1 MNDEA
6 LTTLCAGWKIDKD
19 ELLDAVTACQMAI
32 ANIVPKHPQC
42 RDMHVGIVLCAVAL
56 SNIKQVVGQNNGDAI
71 AGMLGA
77 ELFALTK

>member
-6 LTTLCAGWKIDKD
+6 LTALCAGWKIDKE

-32 ANIVPKHPQC
+32 AKIVPNHPQC
-42 RDMHVGIVLCAVAL
+42 RDLHVGIVLCAVSL
-56 SNIKQVVGQNNGDAI
+56 SNIKHTAPQLVDGI

-77 ELFALTK
+77 ELQVLVK